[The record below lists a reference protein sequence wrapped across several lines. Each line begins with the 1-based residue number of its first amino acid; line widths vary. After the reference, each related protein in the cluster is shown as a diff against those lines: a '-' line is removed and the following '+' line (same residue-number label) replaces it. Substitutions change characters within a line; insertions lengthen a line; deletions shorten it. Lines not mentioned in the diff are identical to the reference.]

1 MPRRRLR
8 VRVSYIA
15 PVCVALRSCTITK
28 SPFAN
33 CNATQGWGRMLG
45 KIGLL
50 TVKIH
55 TQNERPARAMKI
67 LVNVKDYVA
76 LSFPILYVVSSSV
89 GRAPDCDSGCRGFKP
104 HLSTQLRFAQNLPTW
119 SVMRM
124 KVQTN
129 FRSEDSP
136 IG

>member
-1 MPRRRLR
+1 MVKHLLAMQKSR
-8 VRVSYIA
+8 VRLSYIA

-50 TVKIH
+50 MVKIH
-55 TQNERPARAMKI
+55 TQNERPARATKI

-76 LSFPILYVVSSSV
+76 LSFPIFYVVSGLV
-89 GRAPDCDSGCRGFKP
+89 G
-104 HLSTQLRFAQNLPTW
+104 
-119 SVMRM
+119 
-124 KVQTN
+124 
-129 FRSEDSP
+129 
-136 IG
+136 